1 MAAEL
6 GINPT
11 SVYGCAGMTVL
22 MLALKLTVIDRWSWW
37 RVLLPLGLLVGFSVV
52 HVLVAFIYLSF
63 AKIPERPTQQEAS
76 LLEPHEFNAHYVAAL
91 LFFMVFGDNAVRW
104 LDGHETSHWFW
115 LFSGTGVAVVV
126 FGGLSVLA
134 LFWYWSRLGRALKEA
149 A

>member
-1 MAAEL
+1 M
-6 GINPT
+6 
-11 SVYGCAGMTVL
+11 
-22 MLALKLTVIDRWSWW
+22 
-37 RVLLPLGLLVGFSVV
+37 
-52 HVLVAFIYLSF
+52 VAFIYLSF

-149 A
+149 D